1 MKKTNRVL
9 SFVLTVIMA
18 LSLLAVVPTAV
29 SADETSFVPS
39 ENPPTVTDF
48 TDEFTGTA
56 LSDKWTVYHTPYN
69 ENDKYAV
76 ADGKLSATTA
86 AHLGLNRFSMCTGS
100 VTWED
105 YAVEAKFSFTSKS
118 NSEPRKFGVLVRS
131 TEVLANKQEKY
142 NGYFVAIDTYKKTYV
157 KDGVNGCYSD
167 IPVKIRVYRGSTT
180 TSGDQ
185 PEIASFDVAG
195 KYLDATMNGTSYT
208 KFGDTEYT
216 LKVLV
221 CGNKLRIYLDGTFVG
236 EVYDDTYPS
245 GNAGIQ
251 TFRTSFDLDTFTVR
265 NLTVKE
271 KRECGIIYDE
281 VVDFTDE
288 FTGTALSPEW
298 TLCYTPTN
306 EADETVGVADGKF
319 SAKYKNNNFNTFKS
333 LKLYTGDSGW
343 KNYTAEASISVAAID
358 PRHAGV
364 FVRSS
369 EIDSGRY
376 ALKGYYVAIDVDKR
390 SYKVSESPDVY
401 DYNAFPIQI
410 DVYDMDGNNENLIKT
425 FEVDGKHFAKNTYF
439 KLAVTVYEDTM
450 LIYLDDIFVG
460 EMKADKYT
468 AGYAGINQYLAAFN
482 MEYFKLRKLNAR
494 ELGDAS
500 GVVIPSVDAP
510 EVKDFTEDFEGDSL
524 SRKWTVL
531 YNQNV
536 NSANTN
542 QYDSYMVKDGSFHA
556 NSSYWNGLN
565 NLKLYTGRANW
576 MDYVVETTLKISGQD
591 PRNCGVFVRA
601 TDLGVNANAYKGYY
615 VAIDTDYRNY
625 PNKTSGNYSG
635 GDMRIQIFM
644 GNGTGHSVVE
654 TFEVKGK
661 TFALNKSYNLK
672 VLVCG
677 SSMRIYLDGKFVGQF
692 YDDTYPNG
700 FVGLNTSKA
709 IYWADSFTVRGLRYY
724 EYGEF
729 GMEVEIPDDG
739 EEDMVFSPG
748 VVMMLFLKKKS
759 EGAGSPAAENKTELK
774 KIEDF
779 TDNFDGNKL
788 SDKWT
793 VCYVPTEV
801 NGAVVDSMAVKDGFL
816 TVSATNWNS
825 VKKLKLYTGDPSWTD
840 YAVETTI
847 APGGTDPRSIGVLVR
862 ANNIGAERYAY
873 TGYYVHLN
881 IDKRAGTAL
890 NVQIEKC
897 DGSSNGVIVKNQNV
911 GDRSFTKNQEYKLK
925 VLVFGK
931 TMRIYVDGEF
941 VCDYTDSTYKS
952 GYVGINSYMAT
963 FKADSFTVRSL
974 TENDLNEFGVKTAGN

>member
-9 SFVLTVIMA
+9 SFVLTVIMT

-29 SADETSFVPS
+29 SADEPSFVPS
-39 ENPPTVTDF
+39 ENPPAVTNF

-56 LSDKWTVYHTPYN
+56 LNLNKWTVYHTPYN
-69 ENDKYAV
+69 DNDKYAV

-86 AHLGLNRFSMCTGS
+86 AYQGLNRFSMCTGS

-105 YAVEAKFSFTSKS
+105 YAVEAKFNFTSKS
-118 NSEPRKFGVLVRS
+118 NSEPRKFGVLVRTS
-131 TEVLANKQEKY
+131 EVKADKQEAY
-142 NGYFVAIDTYKKTYV
+142 SGYFVAIDTYKKTYA

-167 IPVKIRVYRGSTT
+167 IPVKIRVYRGSVDAV
-180 TSGDQ
+180 GDQ

-195 KYLDATMNGTSYT
+195 KYLDAKLNGSYT

-236 EVYDDTYPS
+236 EVYDDTYTN
-245 GNAGIQ
+245 GNVGIH
-251 TFRTSFDLDTFTVR
+251 TFRTSFDLDSFTVR
-265 NLTVKE
+265 NLTLNE
-271 KRECGIIYDE
+271 KIDCGLTFNE

-288 FTGTALSPEW
+288 FTGTALNLNKW
-298 TLCYTPTN
+298 TVYHTPYN
-306 EADETVGVADGKF
+306 DNDKYAVADGKLSATTAAYQGLNRF
-319 SAKYKNNNFNTFKS
+319 SMCTGSVTWEDYAVEAKFNFTSKS
-333 LKLYTGDSGW
+333 NS
-343 KNYTAEASISVAAID
+343 E
-358 PRHAGV
+358 PRKFGV
-364 FVRSS
+364 LVRTS
-369 EIDSGRY
+369 E
-376 ALKGYYVAIDVDKR
+376 V
-390 SYKVSESPDVY
+390 
-401 DYNAFPIQI
+401 
-410 DVYDMDGNNENLIKT
+410 
-425 FEVDGKHFAKNTYF
+425 
-439 KLAVTVYEDTM
+439 
-450 LIYLDDIFVG
+450 
-460 EMKADKYT
+460 KADKQEAYS
-468 AGYAGINQYLAAFN
+468 GYF
-482 MEYFKLRKLNAR
+482 
-494 ELGDAS
+494 
-500 GVVIPSVDAP
+500 
-510 EVKDFTEDFEGDSL
+510 
-524 SRKWTVL
+524 
-531 YNQNV
+531 
-536 NSANTN
+536 
-542 QYDSYMVKDGSFHA
+542 
-556 NSSYWNGLN
+556 
-565 NLKLYTGRANW
+565 
-576 MDYVVETTLKISGQD
+576 
-591 PRNCGVFVRA
+591 
-601 TDLGVNANAYKGYY
+601 
-615 VAIDTDYRNY
+615 VAIDTYKKTYAKDGVNGCYSDIPVKIRVYRG
-625 PNKTSGNYSG
+625 SVDAV
-635 GDMRIQIFM
+635 GDQPEIASFDVA
-644 GNGTGHSVVE
+644 GKYLDAKLNG
-654 TFEVKGK
+654 
-661 TFALNKSYNLK
+661 SYTKFGDTEYTLK

-677 SSMRIYLDGKFVGQF
+677 NKLRIYLDGTFVGEV
-692 YDDTYPNG
+692 YDDTYTNG
-700 FVGLNTSKA
+700 NVGIHTFRTSFDL
-709 IYWADSFTVRGLRYY
+709 DSFTVRGLRYY

-729 GMEVEIPDDG
+729 GMEIVIPDDG

-759 EGAGSPAAENKTELK
+759 EGAGSSATENKTELK

-779 TDNFDGNKL
+779 TDNFEGNKL